1 MKTIRLLVEFA
12 NTDGTGLSEEMINDL
27 LKDGADEDSLIETDY
42 VYFNVDSIIMFYSY
56 RNGVVIKMLNGE
68 QYIAKITIDEL
79 LEQLEDAVPVEN
91 R

>member
-27 LKDGADEDSLIETDY
+27 LKDGADEDSLIETGY
-42 VYFNVDSIIMFYSY
+42 VYFNVDNITMFYSY

-68 QYIAKITIDEL
+68 QYIARTTIDEL
-79 LEQLEDAVPVEN
+79 LEQLEDAVPIEN

>member
-68 QYIAKITIDEL
+68 QYIARTTIDEL
-79 LEQLEDAVPVEN
+79 LEQLEDAVPIEN